1 MNDSIMDMICQDQSI
16 CDCCGRTIDDCQ
28 LYTVDVNCMVTLC
41 RECIN
46 HFIRLMANE
55 PDKASMIENGELLK
69 PSVLK
74 KMLDQYVIGQ
84 DHVKRILCVAVYNHY
99 KRMRNKGGKIQ
110 KSNILLLGPTGCGKT
125 YLVQCIAGMLDLPF
139 AISDAT
145 SLTETGYV
153 GDDVENMLLRLY
165 HAAGDDLTRAE
176 QGIVYIDEIDKI
188 ARKEENLSITRDV
201 SGEGVQQGILKILE
215 GTLSRVPLSGGRK
228 HPYGEMLEFD
238 TSNVLFICGG
248 AFEGMEQIVMSRK
261 GIQQIGFGADR
272 ERKESNPFSWR
283 SILPEDLRKYGLLP
297 ELIGRLPVIAGLDNL
312 ERDDLIRILTEPK
325 NALCKQYET
334 LILQDGVKLRFTK
347 DALEEIADRAI
358 ERKCGARGLR
368 AIMEEFM
375 TDIMYNLPDRT
386 DIVECVINKETVLS
400 GKALLYSRN

>member
-1 MNDSIMDMICQDQSI
+1 M
-16 CDCCGRTIDDCQ
+16 
-28 LYTVDVNCMVTLC
+28 
-41 RECIN
+41 
-46 HFIRLMANE
+46 
-55 PDKASMIENGELLK
+55 
-69 PSVLK
+69 LK

-84 DHVKRILCVAVYNHY
+84 DHVKRTLCVAVYNHY

-139 AISDAT
+139 AIADAT

-201 SGEGVQQGILKILE
+201 SGEGVQQGILKMLE

-238 TSNVLFICGG
+238 TSNVLFICVSL
-248 AFEGMEQIVMSRK
+248 A
-261 GIQQIGFGADR
+261 
-272 ERKESNPFSWR
+272 
-283 SILPEDLRKYGLLP
+283 
-297 ELIGRLPVIAGLDNL
+297 
-312 ERDDLIRILTEPK
+312 
-325 NALCKQYET
+325 
-334 LILQDGVKLRFTK
+334 
-347 DALEEIADRAI
+347 
-358 ERKCGARGLR
+358 
-368 AIMEEFM
+368 
-375 TDIMYNLPDRT
+375 
-386 DIVECVINKETVLS
+386 
-400 GKALLYSRN
+400 LYSRR

>member
-1 MNDSIMDMICQDQSI
+1 MSGNPFSSISSTSLICSDGTPISSAYQ
-16 CDCCGRTIDDCQ
+16 
-28 LYTVDVNCMVTLC
+28 
-41 RECIN
+41 E
-46 HFIRLMANE
+46 FIRVL
-55 PDKASMIENGELLK
+55 
-69 PSVLK
+69 LK

-84 DHVKRILCVAVYNHY
+84 DHVKRTLCVAVYNHY

-139 AISDAT
+139 AIADAT

-201 SGEGVQQGILKILE
+201 SGEGVQQGILKMLE

-238 TSNVLFICGG
+238 TSNVLFICVSL
-248 AFEGMEQIVMSRK
+248 A
-261 GIQQIGFGADR
+261 
-272 ERKESNPFSWR
+272 
-283 SILPEDLRKYGLLP
+283 
-297 ELIGRLPVIAGLDNL
+297 
-312 ERDDLIRILTEPK
+312 
-325 NALCKQYET
+325 
-334 LILQDGVKLRFTK
+334 
-347 DALEEIADRAI
+347 
-358 ERKCGARGLR
+358 
-368 AIMEEFM
+368 
-375 TDIMYNLPDRT
+375 
-386 DIVECVINKETVLS
+386 
-400 GKALLYSRN
+400 LYSRRILALQTRL